1 MSRSTLPLLD
11 SSLYP
16 QVWQRQTFASPQA
29 LLLSMLSAV
38 LSRDVIIDASAF
50 TKQLLADDVY
60 QEWINTTVFG
70 RYLHRNF
77 TAFYQQ
83 TEDSFNTDMP
93 ALFRQE
99 LVRHAQYLPL
109 GQVLFFAGDM
119 LKNVRQTKTL
129 TTTVNPATT
138 IINAQKMSHNLAQNL
153 AQNLT
158 VNTSKLIIN
167 QITIT
172 GKQVLGFAIRHNKRT
187 SERLRNE
194 VLILDFQDLRLVNE
208 QAIEDIKKSNID
220 DSILLRSYELR

>member
-16 QVWQRQTFASPQA
+16 QVWQQQTFTSPQT
-29 LLLSMLSAV
+29 LLLSMLSAT
-38 LSRDVIIDASAF
+38 LSREVTIDASAF

-109 GQVLFFAGDM
+109 CQVLFFAGDM
-119 LKNVRQTKTL
+119 PKSVRQTKTL
-129 TTTVNPATT
+129 TTTVNPATA
-138 IINAQKMSHNLAQNL
+138 IINAQTLNM
-153 AQNLT
+153 
-158 VNTSKLIIN
+158 NTSRLIIN

-220 DSILLRSYELR
+220 DSILLRSYEIR

>member
-16 QVWQRQTFASPQA
+16 QIWQQQTFTNPQA
-29 LLLSMLSAV
+29 LLLSMLSAT
-38 LSRDVIIDASAF
+38 LSREVTIDASAF

-60 QEWINTTVFG
+60 QEWINITVFG

-119 LKNVRQTKTL
+119 SKSVRQTKML

-138 IINAQKMSHNLAQNL
+138 IINTQKMSHNLAQNL
-153 AQNLT
+153 T
-158 VNTSKLIIN
+158 VNTSRLIIN

-194 VLILDFQDLRLVNE
+194 VMILDFQDLRLVNE

-220 DSILLRSYELR
+220 DSILLRSYEMR

>member
-16 QVWQRQTFASPQA
+16 QVWQQQTFNSPQA
-29 LLLSMLSAV
+29 LLLSMLSAT
-38 LSRDVIIDASAF
+38 LSRDITIDASAF

-109 GQVLFFAGDM
+109 NQVLFFAGDM
-119 LKNVRQTKTL
+119 PKSVRQNKTL
-129 TTTVNPATT
+129 TTTVNPATA
-138 IINAQKMSHNLAQNL
+138 IINAQKMSHNLAQK
-153 AQNLT
+153 LT

-220 DSILLRSYELR
+220 DSILLRSYEIR

>member
-1 MSRSTLPLLD
+1 MKKSTLPLLD

-16 QVWQRQTFASPQA
+16 QVWQQQTFTSPQA
-29 LLLSMLSAV
+29 LLLSMLSAT
-38 LSRDVIIDASAF
+38 LSRDVTIDASAF

-70 RYLHRNF
+70 RYLHRNY

-83 TEDSFNTDMP
+83 IEDSFNTDMP

-99 LVRHAQYLPL
+99 LARHAQYLPL
-109 GQVLFFAGDM
+109 NQVLFFAGDM
-119 LKNVRQTKTL
+119 PKSVRQIKTL
-129 TTTVNPATT
+129 TTTVNPATA
-138 IINAQKMSHNLAQNL
+138 IINAQTMSQNMV
-153 AQNLT
+153 QKLT
-158 VNTSKLIIN
+158 VNHSKLIIN

-194 VLILDFQDLRLVNE
+194 VLILDFQDLCLVNE
-208 QAIEDIKKSNID
+208 QTIEDIKKSNIEN
-220 DSILLRSYELR
+220 SILLRSYELR

>member
-16 QVWQRQTFASPQA
+16 QVWQQQIFTSPKA
-29 LLLSMLSAV
+29 LLLSMLSAT
-38 LSRDVIIDASAF
+38 LSRKVTIDASAF

-93 ALFRQE
+93 ALFRKE

-109 GQVLFFAGDM
+109 GLVLFFAGDM
-119 LKNVRQTKTL
+119 SKSVRQTKML

-138 IINAQKMSHNLAQNL
+138 IINTQKMSHNLAQNL
-153 AQNLT
+153 T
-158 VNTSKLIIN
+158 VNTSRLIIN

-208 QAIEDIKKSNID
+208 QTIEDIKKSNID
-220 DSILLRSYELR
+220 FSILLRSYEIR

>member
-1 MSRSTLPLLD
+1 MSRSTFPLLD

-16 QVWQRQTFASPQA
+16 QVWQQQTFTSPQT
-29 LLLSMLSAV
+29 LLLSMLSAI
-38 LSRDVIIDASAF
+38 LDANITIDANAF

-60 QEWINTTVFG
+60 QEWINTSVFG

-83 TEDSFNTDMP
+83 TEDGFNTDMP
-93 ALFRQE
+93 AIFRQE

-109 GQVLFFAGDM
+109 KQVLFFAGDM
-119 LKNVRQTKTL
+119 PKSVRQSKTL
-129 TTTVNPATT
+129 TTTVNPATAL
-138 IINAQKMSHNLAQNL
+138 INAQKMSQKLDVNNL
-153 AQNLT
+153 
-158 VNTSKLIIN
+158 KLIIN

-208 QAIEDIKKSNID
+208 QTLEAIEATKKSNID
-220 DSILLRSYELR
+220 NSILLRSYELR